1 MNDEALAIAIKK
13 VRKLRMVG
21 HVAVKDAA
29 PPAIT
34 FLAIMKS
41 GLGGLYEDAALE
53 FLFRRF
59 ISYYEA
65 AQAPD
70 YPGEVPFLRRQLS
83 LANGLV
89 DDLKAEKVDLQSRIR
104 DFETAKVSI
113 DVDGFTDGDGDR
125 VFGQVVDWQPID
137 YEAGGS
143 GKGIGVRLLCEYAG
157 DNFGMSHLRTEPAS
171 PEPSQE
177 A

>member
-29 PPAIT
+29 PPALT

-59 ISYYEA
+59 ISYYEG

-89 DDLKAEKVDLQSRIR
+89 DDLKAEKVELQSRIR

-125 VFGQVVDWQPID
+125 VFGR
-137 YEAGGS
+137 S
-143 GKGIGVRLLCEYAG
+143 SIGNPSITRLAAAAKASACACSA
-157 DNFGMSHLRTEPAS
+157 NTPATTSACRTSALKPAS
-171 PEPSQE
+171 PSQE